1 MYYWATKMM
10 IIKVPIQHHDHPARV
25 HYCCV
30 TGDRNLNCAVYTV
43 SNVADDDANTYI
55 YYTFIILHYA
65 VRISLFTCIST
76 LHAQRALSPLSLCRI
91 FAVSVACPCSQSAW
105 ATTASS
111 APLRDASSSGAGP
124 ILVTTTDDD
133 DKAYIIQ
140 ISPLQL
146 IR

>member
-10 IIKVPIQHHDHPARV
+10 IIKVPIRHHDHPARV

-43 SNVADDDANTYI
+43 SNVADDDANTCI
-55 YYTFIILHYA
+55 YYTFIILHYT

-76 LHAQRALSPLSLCRI
+76 LHAQRSLSPLSLCRI
-91 FAVSVACPCSQSAW
+91 FAVFVACPCSQSAW

-133 DKAYIIQ
+133 DT
-140 ISPLQL
+140 
-146 IR
+146 